1 MLSNRHQNCL
11 EKSLQ
16 GYFPFFKIL
25 IFQTVRRVKV
35 QKMDQNGK
43 ETLSVMPYISGI
55 IHRMIFICGMLVYK
69 DISRVFYIFPKF
81 WFLWSVVGWKGKEW
95 PKMIKKKL
103 CLSCLISQE
112 PYIIW
117 SSVMVHKCK
126 GYLQGFLHFFQ
137 ILIFRVISWVK
148 GQKMAQN
155 DKNSVCLNLYHSN
168 FASYDVVF
176 CTNWVKW
183 WYL

>member
-1 MLSNRHQNCL
+1 M
-11 EKSLQ
+11 
-16 GYFPFFKIL
+16 
-25 IFQTVRRVKV
+25 
-35 QKMDQNGK
+35 
-43 ETLSVMPYISGI
+43 
-55 IHRMIFICGMLVYK
+55 
-69 DISRVFYIFPKF
+69 
-81 WFLWSVVGWKGKEW
+81 WSVVGWKGKEW

-183 WYL
+183 WYLLQFLEHFYKILIFEVFRGMDKMAKNDS